1 MVEPPALR
9 DKEREG
15 YAIRYAERW
24 EISMSYIER
33 LEIPAGWLNISSPEL
48 TAVDMVA
55 YQEHIGG
62 LTRAA
67 TVLEEL
73 SLKLDFTKLDADFLK
88 VASASVFQR
97 LGYLLD
103 CVLGE
108 ESIADGLHALMKA
121 GGMKMKAVPFRLGAS
136 VDDAE
141 VDKKWKLMTYDTESI
156 HNPMGYGCTMVFS
169 ALGGAGSNY
178 LQGAGVYIQR
188 PLPSMAR
195 STGMGIPQDSARV
208 MYLLIVPLYRSSLRP
223 IDRFDSPS
231 KWRRNTCLISF
242 ISLHL
247 PAMACSIYG

>member
-1 MVEPPALR
+1 
-9 DKEREG
+9 
-15 YAIRYAERW
+15 
-24 EISMSYIER
+24 MSHIER
-33 LEIPAGWLNISSPEL
+33 LEVPAGWLNISCPEL

-88 VASASVFQR
+88 VASAPVFQR

-121 GGMKMKAVPFRLGAS
+121 VPFRLGAS

-141 VDKKWKLMTYDTESI
+141 VDKKWKVMTYDTK
-156 HNPMGYGCTMVFS
+156 H
-169 ALGGAGSNY
+169 L
-178 LQGAGVYIQR
+178 
-188 PLPSMAR
+188 
-195 STGMGIPQDSARV
+195 
-208 MYLLIVPLYRSSLRP
+208 
-223 IDRFDSPS
+223 
-231 KWRRNTCLISF
+231 SF
-242 ISLHL
+242 WTIRICYWH
-247 PAMACSIYG
+247 